1 VFIQGRWSFA
11 RLLHAPFGKLANL
24 ALSATLGK
32 ARGRPTD
39 YSSKTSFKNGKALPY
54 RKSKPRADSPQM

>member
-1 VFIQGRWSFA
+1 MSHAKGVFIQGRWSFA

-39 YSSKTSFKNGKALPY
+39 YSSKASF
-54 RKSKPRADSPQM
+54 